1 MKDRKEQIKQKV
13 KELTANFLS
22 RESNNTSL
30 ITVTDANISPDFKNA
45 TVFITVMPQSKE
57 EEVLNFTKRQG
68 KNLREYLKKNMH
80 IKVIPFIVVAIDK
93 GEKNRQKID
102 ELLREK

>member
-102 ELLREK
+102 ELLRAG